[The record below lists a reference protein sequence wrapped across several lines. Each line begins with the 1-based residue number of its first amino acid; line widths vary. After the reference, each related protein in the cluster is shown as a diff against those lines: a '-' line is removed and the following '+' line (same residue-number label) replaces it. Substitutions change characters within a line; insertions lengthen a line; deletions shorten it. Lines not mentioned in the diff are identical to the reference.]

1 MIIVAAYLLVL
12 ASVPLLGGR
21 LSGLGRL
28 RVRRVWTI
36 ALAMGLQVLIVNVV
50 ERHISSALAA
60 ALHLA
65 SYALALVFVAANRRL
80 PGIAVI
86 VAGGLANLAA
96 ITANGGVMPASPA
109 AMEAAGRATTTEG
122 FQNSAATPDA
132 NLRVLGDVF
141 AWPEPLPLAN
151 VFSIGDVLI
160 VVGAAVTA
168 HSAGDSLPVRAVR
181 RRRAGVP
188 VAG

>member
-1 MIIVAAYLLVL
+1 
-12 ASVPLLGGR
+12 
-21 LSGLGRL
+21 
-28 RVRRVWTI
+28 
-36 ALAMGLQVLIVNVV
+36 VNIV
-50 ERHISSALAA
+50 ERHISVVVAA

-65 SYALALVFVAANRRL
+65 SYGLALYFVAANRRL

-86 VAGGLANLAA
+86 VVGGLANLAA
-96 ITANGGVMPASPA
+96 ITANGGVMPATPA
-109 AMEAAGRATTTEG
+109 AMEAAGRASDAG
-122 FQNSAATPDA
+122 AFQNSATTEDA
-132 NLRVLGDVF
+132 RLWYLGDAF

-160 VVGAAVTA
+160 VAGAAVTA
-168 HSAGDSLPVRAVR
+168 HSAGGSRPVQAFR